1 MHGFARRLKFAADST
16 WLDERAR
23 YDPIP
28 FVIWQKQNCDVLL
41 FCSFRWR
48 EPSGKLEKTKW
59 PCKKGWFDQNALRN
73 MDGHWVKSGRRAYDD
88 ESMDEEKGNVDE
100 VGKKERASDVRSRC
114 VPELKSE
121 R

>member
-1 MHGFARRLKFAADST
+1 
-16 WLDERAR
+16 
-23 YDPIP
+23 
-28 FVIWQKQNCDVLL
+28 
-41 FCSFRWR
+41 
-48 EPSGKLEKTKW
+48 
-59 PCKKGWFDQNALRN
+59 